1 MTKSRMLLIVLAAA
15 AGVLAAGA
23 AAASEQL
30 ATKGGCAAC
39 HAADKKMIGPAYKD
53 IAAKY
58 KGRADA
64 PAMLAA
70 KVRSGG
76 KDVWGPVPMLP
87 SDAKKISDADLKT
100 VIAWILKTPAK

>member
-1 MTKSRMLLIVLAAA
+1 MTKTRTLLAAVA
-15 AGVLAAGA
+15 AVGVLAAGA
-23 AAASEQL
+23 AAASEQI

-64 PAMLAA
+64 PALLAE
-70 KVRSGG
+70 KVRKGG
-76 KDVWGPVPMLP
+76 KDVWGPAPMLP
-87 SDAKKISDADLKT
+87 SDPKKISDADLKT